1 MKPKHTVLT
10 FILAGL
16 LALGLLA
23 GSSSHA
29 NAARVLKYPT
39 TLTFTNLPSIDLGK
53 PFTLSGTLKS
63 NIGAPVAFLDVIFTI
78 NGSKVGQARTNAA
91 GFFQRNL
98 DNKFR
103 AGIYT
108 IVGTTKLN
116 RYFLGTTGS
125 TSIQILPADVRVQ
138 TVPAIPGVAFNV
150 AGQNFVSGPDGI
162 AEVKVAE
169 LGKYQLTVLTDQYS
183 NPNQRIQFARWLD
196 EVYKPSET
204 IVVPSTKAI
213 EVGFNVYQQV
223 GESFVD
229 LSGFPVNPQ
238 RVKQFTIRSAQG
250 DLFTFTDGQPAWIP
264 ATRVARFQNG
274 LLVTALQYSVIDMQ
288 VDGSNVVNKSQQR
301 FFAHPNDTWKISL
314 ILYTLN
320 IHANDGLFGSS
331 VGKSISLVYPD
342 GHAQNYPLDQ
352 NGTVGI
358 HALARGNYT
367 VQVLN
372 AKGLK
377 QTIPVALSRSQT
389 VEIHVP
395 TSLDMAVVMGLG
407 LLVALSLIVF
417 PRLLPLRSR
426 TKSNR
431 SPAPP
436 YPQNA
441 LVKSE
446 VLQPVEEK
454 SDVSNNSG
462 IIKWS

>member
-1 MKPKHTVLT
+1 MKSKHTVLT
-10 FILAGL
+10 FLLAGL
-16 LALGLLA
+16 LALGLMA

-63 NIGAPVAFLDVIFTI
+63 NIGAPVALLDVIFTV
-78 NGSKVGQARTNAA
+78 NGTKVGETRTNAA
-91 GFFQRNL
+91 GVFQHTLN
-98 DNKFR
+98 NKFS

-108 IVGTTKLN
+108 IVGTTKTN

-125 TSIQILPADVRVQ
+125 TNIQILPADVHVQ
-138 TVPAIPGVAFNV
+138 TVPAIPGVTFNV
-150 AGQNFVSGPDGI
+150 AGQNFVSGPDGV
-162 AEVKVAE
+162 ASVKVAE
-169 LGKYQLTVLTDQYS
+169 PGKYQLTVLADQYN

-204 IVVPSTKAI
+204 IDVPSTKTL

-223 GESFVD
+223 GETFVD

-250 DLFTFTDGQPAWIP
+250 DLFTFTDDQPAWIP
-264 ATRVARFQNG
+264 ATRVARFHDG
-274 LLVTALQYSVIDMQ
+274 LLVTNLQYSVIDMQ

-331 VGKSISLVYPD
+331 VGKSVSLVYPD

-395 TSLDMAVVMGLG
+395 TTLDMAVLIGLG

-426 TKSNR
+426 TKSKR
-431 SPAPP
+431 PAHQ
-436 YPQNA
+436 YPQKA
-441 LVKSE
+441 LVKSK

-454 SDVSNNSG
+454 SDRPNYG

>member
-1 MKPKHTVLT
+1 L
-10 FILAGL
+10 
-16 LALGLLA
+16 
-23 GSSSHA
+23 
-29 NAARVLKYPT
+29 
-39 TLTFTNLPSIDLGK
+39 
-53 PFTLSGTLKS
+53 
-63 NIGAPVAFLDVIFTI
+63 
-78 NGSKVGQARTNAA
+78 
-91 GFFQRNL
+91 
-98 DNKFR
+98 
-103 AGIYT
+103 
-108 IVGTTKLN
+108 
-116 RYFLGTTGS
+116 
-125 TSIQILPADVRVQ
+125 
-138 TVPAIPGVAFNV
+138 

-454 SDVSNNSG
+454 SEVSNNSG